1 MANSYFRF
9 RQFTIHQDQCA
20 MKVSTDACILGAWFA
35 SRLGNSKSALDVG
48 TGTGLL
54 MLMLAQKNNLKI
66 DGIELDH
73 PAFLQLRENLESSN
87 WKNNLMALPG
97 DARNFSFSKKYD
109 FIISNPPFFENDLP
123 SPSLAK
129 NQAKHDST
137 LTLAELVRIIDENL
151 ESQGSFGLLVPYHRM
166 DWLIEL
172 CYSKN
177 FFISEKL
184 LIRQTPGH
192 NHFRALLH
200 FSRIKKESVMSGE
213 LIIKDANDQYTES
226 FTALMKDY
234 YLHL

>member
-1 MANSYFRF
+1 
-9 RQFTIHQDQCA
+9 

-73 PAFLQLRENLESSN
+73 SAFLQLRENLESSN
-87 WKNNLMALPG
+87 WKDNLMALAG

-123 SPSLAK
+123 SSSLTK

-151 ESQGSFGLLVPYHRM
+151 YGLGSFGILLPYQRM
-166 DWLIEL
+166 DELIRS
-172 CYSKN
+172 CKSHH
-177 FFISEKL
+177 FFLNEKL
-184 LIRQTPGH
+184 LIRQTPRH
-192 NHFRALLH
+192 RYFRAILH
-200 FSRIKKESVMSGE
+200 FSRSEKESEKSEE
-213 LIIKDANDQYTES
+213 LIIKDESDQYTES
-226 FTALMKDY
+226 FIALMKDY
-234 YLHL
+234 YLRL